1 MNFLAQ
7 IASSHISKII
17 FRKVPTKFKKF
28 VTFIMEFLFATLFIF
43 LDKNPNDEEQMEQ
56 LVEEKSSEL
65 SVFAVD
71 EQAHI
76 LRKRVQRG
84 EISQDDADDTIM
96 AGQAY
101 KLMLLNLNTKGN
113 LDIVLT
119 EEDEKKSPELVK
131 SMTESLHLTALNHV
145 S

>member
-1 MNFLAQ
+1 MSFLIQ
-7 IASSHISKII
+7 IASSHLSNVI
-17 FRKVPTKFKKF
+17 FRKVPARFKKF
-28 VTFIMEFLFATLFIF
+28 LTFLVAIVINSVSIF
-43 LDKNPNDEEQMEQ
+43 TDKNPKDEEQMEQ
-56 LVEEKSSEL
+56 MLEEKSSEL

-84 EISQDDADDTIM
+84 EISKEDAEDTI
-96 AGQAY
+96 ATGQAY
-101 KLMLLNLNTKGN
+101 KLMLLNLNTNGN

-131 SMTESLHLTALNHV
+131 TITSQVLTT
-145 S
+145 

>member
-1 MNFLAQ
+1 MSFLVQ
-7 IASSHISKII
+7 IAASHLSKVI
-17 FRKVPTKFKKF
+17 FRKVPAKFKKF
-28 VTFIMEFLFATLFIF
+28 LTFLVAIVINSVSIF
-43 LDKNPNDEEQMEQ
+43 TDSNPNDEEQMEQ
-56 LVEEKSSEL
+56 MLEAKSSEL

-84 EISQDDADDTIM
+84 EISQDDADDTI
-96 AGQAY
+96 ATGQAY

-119 EEDEKKSPELVK
+119 EGDEKKSPELVK
-131 SMTESLHLTALNHV
+131 TITSQVLTQA
-145 S
+145 